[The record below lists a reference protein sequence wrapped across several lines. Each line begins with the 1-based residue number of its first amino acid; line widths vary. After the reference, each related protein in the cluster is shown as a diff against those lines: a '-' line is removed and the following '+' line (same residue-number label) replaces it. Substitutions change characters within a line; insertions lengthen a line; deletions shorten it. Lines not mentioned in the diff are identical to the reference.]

1 MPFIK
6 VILVYL
12 VLTQSFKLI
21 LIRRLEN
28 DVYVLNTIRE
38 ELDPE
43 YQYIEL
49 SEVKR
54 TKGTLSRHPLDESSH
69 FRYFY
74 AYLHDPET
82 TPSSENSFYMG
93 FIDLHGRTYILPKN
107 ERLQ

>member
-1 MPFIK
+1 MPLIK
-6 VILVYL
+6 VIIVYL

-54 TKGTLSRHPLDESSH
+54 TKGTFSRHPLDESSH

-74 AYLHDPET
+74 AYLYDPET
-82 TPSSENSFYMG
+82 TPSSENSFYLG
-93 FIDLHGRTYILPKN
+93 FIDLHGRTYIVPKN